1 MVGVSGEKKKK
12 IIPLVVENNQRT
24 PEKTSNRSPEITVLK
39 MYMKDSLKKKK
50 KITCVDCFQSFEGK
64 SSCRKRRDLT
74 KE

>member
-50 KITCVDCFQSFEGK
+50 KLPVWIVFK
-64 SSCRKRRDLT
+64 VL
-74 KE
+74 KEKAVAEREEI

>member
-50 KITCVDCFQSFEGK
+50 NYLCGLFSKF
-64 SSCRKRRDLT
+64 
-74 KE
+74 